1 MKCYCSL
8 SSLSVLLVSFLY
20 HDTCASIPFSVNPLF
35 LIYSSLPHISTFH
48 LYLTNLP
55 SWHFVS
61 FASEE
66 CGRRSL
72 LSYYLHC
79 SGYFLINATDKV
91 VAHHLMQRQ
100 KVTPNWKF
108 PLWSLIL
115 SLQILL
121 PTWSASESFDSPLAL
136 LGRSSSSGPWH
147 PHTNTATLQLHPQS
161 SGTYNN
167 FFFIIIVISPRS

>member
-1 MKCYCSL
+1 MKCYCSP

-20 HDTCASIPFSVNPLF
+20 HGTCASIPFSVNRLF

-91 VAHHLMQRQ
+91 VSHHLMQRQ

-121 PTWSASESFDSPLAL
+121 HQFQVKHYNKMYFQW
-136 LGRSSSSGPWH
+136 RKNSS
-147 PHTNTATLQLHPQS
+147 LKVQ
-161 SGTYNN
+161 
-167 FFFIIIVISPRS
+167 FFVTKDL